1 MYPHHLDNGSSCTL
15 KDFCQMIARTV
26 ELIGV
31 DHVGFGS
38 DLCQDQPDSVVEW
51 MRNGRWTKEID
62 YGEGSAD
69 RAGFPPQP
77 AWFENST
84 GYPGI
89 AQGLAE
95 VGFDEAEVAKI
106 CQGNWYQFFERSFG
120 PEL

>member
-1 MYPHHLDNGSSCTL
+1 MSIVVSFT
-15 KDFCQMIARTV
+15 ARRV
-26 ELIGV
+26 YYALLI
-31 DHVGFGS
+31 
-38 DLCQDQPDSVVEW
+38 
-51 MRNGRWTKEID
+51 K
-62 YGEGSAD
+62 

-106 CQGNWYQFFERSFG
+106 CHGNWYQFFERSFG